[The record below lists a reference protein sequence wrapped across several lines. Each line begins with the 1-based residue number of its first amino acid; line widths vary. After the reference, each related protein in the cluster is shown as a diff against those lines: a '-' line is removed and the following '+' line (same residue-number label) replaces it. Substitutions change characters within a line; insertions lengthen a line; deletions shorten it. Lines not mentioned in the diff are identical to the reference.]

1 MLNFISFTQMNE
13 TLGDGTESFI
23 DELSTN
29 KFTVVNPPGELDGI
43 LEFDDRAIFK
53 KASVYFS
60 CRIIPTKKGL
70 DSIYFDIN
78 KVELETEIRPI
89 DDMDKSMEK
98 TLEFKDIRKDIQKI
112 TVGKSPYFIEDLIID
127 MKDSMD
133 PNFFEY
139 RVRIG
144 ID

>member
-1 MLNFISFTQMNE
+1 MNE
-13 TLGDGTESFI
+13 SLGDGTESFV

-29 KFTVVNPPGELDGI
+29 TFTVVNPPGEFGDI

-70 DSIYFDIN
+70 DSVYFDLN
-78 KVELETEIRPI
+78 KVELESEIRPM

-112 TVGKSPYFIEDLIID
+112 TVGKAPYFIEDLIID
-127 MKDSMD
+127 MKNSSD

-144 ID
+144 VD